1 VTCKFIQRAMLIVLL
16 CSLAGYWACAAQ
28 KPCTISPVEIE
39 EIKSDIRD
47 VDRELADRQKQL
59 AKIEAEVVDLQAR
72 VEEKREQLTLVQ
84 EEFDRAKKASG
95 VTEGTVTEEKKLDI
109 PASDTGF

>member
-1 VTCKFIQRAMLIVLL
+1 VTYKFIQKAMLIVLL

-47 VDRELADRQKQL
+47 VERELAERQKQL
-59 AKIEAEVVDLQAR
+59 AKLEAEVVDLQAR
-72 VEEKREQLTLVQ
+72 VEERREQLALVRG
-84 EEFDRAKKASG
+84 ELDRAKKASG
-95 VTEGTVTEEKKLDI
+95 VTEGTTAEEKTLDI
-109 PASDTGF
+109 PASETGF